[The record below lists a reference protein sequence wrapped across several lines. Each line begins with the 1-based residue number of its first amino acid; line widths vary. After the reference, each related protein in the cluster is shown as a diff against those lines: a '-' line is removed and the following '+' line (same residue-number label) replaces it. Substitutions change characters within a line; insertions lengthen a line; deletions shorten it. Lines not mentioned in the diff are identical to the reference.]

1 MDRTQTPTAEALADN
16 VPRTIR
22 AEMARRGI
30 SQEALGKLIGWDQRR
45 VSRRL
50 TGDVVMDLH
59 EIGLIADALRV
70 PVSTLLAASTGDV
83 R

>member
-1 MDRTQTPTAEALADN
+1 MDRTQTPTAEALADH

-30 SQEALGKLIGWDQRR
+30 SQEALGRMIGWDQRR

-50 TGDVVMDLH
+50 TGDVAMDLN
-59 EIGLIADALRV
+59 EIGLIADALNV
-70 PVSTLLAASTGDV
+70 PLATLLAAPDGDST
-83 R
+83 